1 MRFDQ
6 EGKGTFSVKKAHVG
20 ALFFLRLKRWVNHDT
35 MKHVYSNR
43 KNDFWGHDS
52 GRLVVLVRTRST
64 SITVFDG
71 RGLHTIEPKQAT
83 IELVTSVKKSKKR
96 VYNSGEE

>member
-20 ALFFLRLKRWVNHDT
+20 ALFFLKLKEFVVHDT
-35 MKHVYSNR
+35 MKHVTSNAAD
-43 KNDFWGHDS
+43 DFWNRDS
-52 GRLVVLVRTRST
+52 GRLVVLVRVRST

-71 RGLHTIEPKQAT
+71 AGLHTVEPKQAT
-83 IELVTSVKKSKKR
+83 LVPVSLVKKSKKR
-96 VYNSGEE
+96 VYNSEEE